1 MDRVQSWVESL
12 ADASPEPP
20 PSPSDPKSCAHRR
33 TSKISPINTGESSLP
48 SDANHKPTSHH
59 GSGGDLFELTLNTRL
74 VSPDFLLPR
83 STGVASS
90 SSLGV
95 RVRQKIRLGPPSPIF
110 IPSQSGVP
118 IQSTAAQYD
127 ADMDA
132 RAAAYT
138 AEPEVVYAVSTYD
151 SSPGPHSPMSVLQEE
166 GHELPIDVPMVE
178 RPPLD

>member
-1 MDRVQSWVESL
+1 MDLVQSWVESL

-33 TSKISPINTGESSLP
+33 TSKISPIDTGESSLP
-48 SDANHKPTSHH
+48 SDANHGPTSHH

-95 RVRQKIRLGPPSPIF
+95 RVRQKIRLGLPSPIF
-110 IPSQSGVP
+110 IPSHSGVP
-118 IQSTAAQYD
+118 IRQLREHAFRSSFSFRSYACGKSF
-127 ADMDA
+127 MSLSLF
-132 RAAAYT
+132 RAIIFCDF
-138 AEPEVVYAVSTYD
+138 P
-151 SSPGPHSPMSVLQEE
+151 
-166 GHELPIDVPMVE
+166 
-178 RPPLD
+178 